1 MQSLSSLANRRI
13 LLGISG
19 GIAAYK
25 AAELVRRIREQGADV
40 RVVMTRGACEFITP
54 LTMQAVSGHPVSLQL
69 LDESAESG
77 MGHIELARWAD
88 RILIAPATADFMARL
103 AQGRTDDLLAAI
115 CLASSAPVSVA
126 PAMNQGMWQKPTTA
140 ANADALKSVGVALWG
155 PAVGV
160 QACGDTGPGRMLDV
174 PDLLQKLAASFD
186 TGVLAGLRVMVS
198 AGPTREP
205 LDPVRYLSNHSSG
218 KMGYALAQAA
228 IDAGA
233 RTTLVSGPVALEPPP
248 RLAELVQVGSAC
260 EMYEAVMQRASDVD
274 IFISAAAVADYRPSQ
289 VAPQKIK
296 KGTETSML
304 LELVKNPDIVANV
317 AAVEPRPF
325 VVGFA
330 AETTSVGQYAREKLA
345 RKQLDAIV
353 ANNVSEQGLGF
364 NSDMNAVEVIWPEG
378 ERAFPPMQKTLL
390 AEKIMNLLSEL
401 YVHASVTQGGML

>member
-1 MQSLSSLANRRI
+1 MQSLFSLANRRI

-126 PAMNQGMWQKPTTA
+126 PAMNQGMWQKPTTV
-140 ANADALKSVGVALWG
+140 ANADALTSVGVALWG

-260 EMYEAVMQRASDVD
+260 EMHEAVMQRASDVD

-289 VAPQKIK
+289 IAPQKIK

-364 NSDMNAVEVIWPEG
+364 NSDMNAVEVIWSDG
-378 ERAFPPMQKTLL
+378 EKTFPPMQKTLL
-390 AEKIMNLLSEL
+390 AEKIVNLLSEL
-401 YVHASVTQGGML
+401 YAQASVTQGGML

>member
-126 PAMNQGMWQKPTTA
+126 PAMNQGMWQKPTTV
-140 ANADALKSVGVALWG
+140 ANADALTSVGVALWG